1 MQYSIEI
8 RPLVNIDLLKY
19 NGNHLPRVLN
29 VVCSKI
35 KRIKSSKKNGRD
47 SKVNKLAAT
56 CVIKMHMSEPRH
68 KEGNCGY
75 LITSW
80 LENHTVH

>member
-35 KRIKSSKKNGRD
+35 KRLNHRKNGRD

-56 CVIKMHMSEPRH
+56 CVIKMHMSGPRH

-75 LITSW
+75 LI
-80 LENHTVH
+80 